1 MTAIRSVLW
10 VGSAEG
16 LARSGLPESAR
27 HDVVW
32 EPELAAAR
40 RHDLAAFHTV
50 VLETSDPE
58 LRFDAP
64 AAVEV
69 VRVPPHAVGRVLERR
84 TSEIVAD
91 RAENDPPAYGVIAS
105 SEPLRRVLALA
116 IRIAPSAAPV
126 LVTGE
131 TGTGKERI
139 ARAVHEASR
148 RTGPFIAVNCAAL
161 PETLL
166 ESELFGHRRGAF
178 SGADRDRKGLIESA
192 AGGTVF
198 LDEIGEASP
207 SAQAKLLR
215 VLQERRVRPLGSAQ
229 EREVDVRFVTATHRD
244 LLRGVREGHF
254 REDLYYRLAVLLL
267 AVPPLRE
274 RPDDIRP
281 LVRHLIVRDAK
292 ANAGAHDPTPEAWAQ
307 LEAHAWPGNVREL
320 ENEVTRA
327 LALADPG
334 EPLQPKHFSER
345 LGASFAPIA
354 NLPLDAHPGEPLRDT
369 LDRVERW
376 LVHDTLRRNGGHR
389 ARTARQLGVTREG
402 LYKKMKRLGIE

>member
-1 MTAIRSVLW
+1 MFAIRSVLW

-32 EPELAAAR
+32 EPELEAAR

-50 VLETSDPE
+50 VLETEDPE

-64 AAVEV
+64 AGVAV
-69 VRVPPHAVGRVLERR
+69 VRVPRHRVGKAIVRQA
-84 TSEIVAD
+84 SEIVAD
-91 RAENDPPAYGVIAS
+91 RAQAYAPAYGVVAC
-105 SEPLRRVLALA
+105 SESLRRVLALA
-116 IRIAPSAAPV
+116 IRLAPSAAPV
-126 LVTGE
+126 LITGE
-131 TGTGKERI
+131 TGTGKERV
-139 ARAVHEASR
+139 ARAVHQASR
-148 RTGPFIAVNCAAL
+148 RVGPFVAVNCAAL

-166 ESELFGHRRGAF
+166 ESELFGHQRGAF
-178 SGADRDRKGLIESA
+178 SGAERDRKGLIESG

-198 LDEIGEASP
+198 LDEIGEASA

-215 VLQERRVRPLGSAQ
+215 VLQERRVRPLGSST

-244 LLRGVREGHF
+244 LLRAVREGGF
-254 REDLYYRLAVLLL
+254 REDLYYRLAVLLIE
-267 AVPPLRE
+267 VPPLRT

-281 LVRHLIVRDAK
+281 LVRHMIAREAAESDL
-292 ANAGAHDPTPEAWAQ
+292 TPEAWAQ

-327 LALADPG
+327 LALAEPG

-354 NLPLDAHPGEPLRDT
+354 NLPLESQPDETLRET

-376 LVHDTLRRNGGHR
+376 LVHEALRRNGGHR
-389 ARTARQLGVTREG
+389 ARTARGLGVTREG
-402 LYKKMKRLGIE
+402 LYKKLKRLGIE